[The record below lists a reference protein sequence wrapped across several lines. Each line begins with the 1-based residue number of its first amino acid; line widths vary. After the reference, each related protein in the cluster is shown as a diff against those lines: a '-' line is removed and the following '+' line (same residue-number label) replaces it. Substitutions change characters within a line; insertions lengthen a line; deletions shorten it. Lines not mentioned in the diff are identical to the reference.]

1 MTYTAEEMF
10 GVQSAM
16 LAETDVAN
24 PTTPTPTMATTR
36 ARNVPPEN
44 VIRALLDPHGSAI
57 FWVALA
63 AILGLVLVTGQVRV
77 EAALGGRAG
86 RSRRGGS

>member
-1 MTYTAEEMF
+1 MRTAEETF
-10 GVQSAM
+10 GVGSAL
-16 LAETDVAN
+16 LAESDIAN
-24 PTTPTPTMATTR
+24 PTTPTPTVATTR
-36 ARNVPPEN
+36 ARNEPPLN
-44 VIRALLDPHGSAI
+44 PVKALVDPHGSAI

-86 RSRRGGS
+86 RKGKRS